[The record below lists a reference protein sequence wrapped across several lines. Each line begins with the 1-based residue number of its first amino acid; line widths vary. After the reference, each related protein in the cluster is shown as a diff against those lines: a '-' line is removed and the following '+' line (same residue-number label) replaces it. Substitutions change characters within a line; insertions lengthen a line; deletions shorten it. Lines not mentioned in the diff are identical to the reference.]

1 MKLTREA
8 CLKLQRQLSEA
19 RDRLHEVRLG
29 TNPAE
34 IGTGSERVRYNVSNE
49 GRILSQI
56 RELENQFK
64 QGGCPVTLNDARTIQ
79 TANRRPLKPFF

>member
-34 IGTGSERVRYNVSNE
+34 IGTGSERVRYNCLLYTS
-49 GRILSQI
+49 
-56 RELENQFK
+56 
-64 QGGCPVTLNDARTIQ
+64 DA
-79 TANRRPLKPFF
+79 ADE